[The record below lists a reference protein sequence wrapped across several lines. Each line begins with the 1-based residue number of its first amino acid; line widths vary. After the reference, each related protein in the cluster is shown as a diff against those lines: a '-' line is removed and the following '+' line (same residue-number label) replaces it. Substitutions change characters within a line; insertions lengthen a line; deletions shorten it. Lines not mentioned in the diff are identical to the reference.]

1 MRRPLAVSLLAV
13 LALARG
19 GPAAA
24 FSAHPT
30 KPIEELLDSNDP
42 YQTFNIVAGY
52 DLERTRRVGFAHC
65 LPEVLVR
72 VSGEPRLEHDPRV
85 ADLAA
90 HADALVASYD
100 YSDFL
105 VRMGPV
111 HDDQGTGDERPY
123 DLVVR
128 FDHAKID
135 AVLSELGAPPW
146 RGRRPQVVPVLVVKG
161 FSGTYLLSAEVK
173 AGAEQRG
180 SLATAA
186 RALSS
191 ARPPSSR
198 ACPSGGQELRL
209 PGAPSRRA
217 EKAEPAGGAAGGARA
232 RRRNA
237 LFRRDEAGLGG
248 SVALAL
254 AGCGLCLGNQWR
266 KLRRSVPLPNAWRG
280 ACRLGPRRSRLR
292 RRGELRCHR
301 PQGGSHRGFDRH
313 PYQPLHRLPGL
324 QRCGELKLWRQ

>member
-1 MRRPLAVSLLAV
+1 LRRPLAIFLLAI
-13 LALARG
+13 LALARV

-24 FSAHPT
+24 FSAPPT
-30 KPIEELLDSNDP
+30 KPIDELLDSNDH
-42 YQTFNIVAGY
+42 YQAFDIVAGY
-52 DLERTRRVGFAHC
+52 NVERTRRAGFAHC

-135 AVLSELGAPPW
+135 AVLRDLGTSPW
-146 RGRRPQVVPVLVVKG
+146 QGPRPQVVPVLAVKG
-161 FSGTYLLSAEVK
+161 FTGTYLLSAEVK

-180 SLATAA
+180 SLAAA
-186 RALSS
+186 ATQYGLPLRV
-191 ARPPSSR
+191 PSE
-198 ACPSGGQELRL
+198 AELASW
-209 PGAPSRRA
+209 GV
-217 EKAEPAGGAAGGARA
+217 AAGGFPSPQEGRA
-232 RRRNA
+232 LVA
-237 LFRRDEAGLGG
+237 GTLYFDEAKPGWVG
-248 SVALAL
+248 S
-254 AGCGLCLGNQWR
+254 WR
-266 KLRRSVPLPNAWRG
+266 MRWRG
-280 ACRLGPRRSRLR
+280 ADYAWGISGVNYDEAFRSLM
-292 RRGELRCHR
+292 RGVARVASGHGA
-301 PQGGSHRGFDRH
+301 PD
-313 PYQPLHRLPGL
+313 
-324 QRCGELKLWRQ
+324 

>member
-1 MRRPLAVSLLAV
+1 VF
-13 LALARG
+13 ARG

-90 HADALVASYD
+90 HADTLVASYD

-146 RGRRPQVVPVLVVKG
+146 LGRRPQVVPVLAVKG

-180 SLATAA
+180 SLAAA
-186 RALSS
+186 ATQYGLPLRVPSEAELASWGVAPSGAPNPRAEPQEGRALVT
-191 ARPPSSR
+191 
-198 ACPSGGQELRL
+198 GTLY
-209 PGAPSRRA
+209 
-217 EKAEPAGGAAGGARA
+217 
-232 RRRNA
+232 
-237 LFRRDEAGLGG
+237 FDEAKPGW
-248 SVALAL
+248 VAAW
-254 AGCGLCLGNQWR
+254 QMR
-266 KLRRSVPLPNAWRG
+266 WRG
-280 ACRLGPRRSRLR
+280 ADYAWGISGVNYDEAFRSLM
-292 RRGELRCHR
+292 RGVARVASGHGA
-301 PQGGSHRGFDRH
+301 PD
-313 PYQPLHRLPGL
+313 
-324 QRCGELKLWRQ
+324 

>member
-1 MRRPLAVSLLAV
+1 LRRPLAIFLLAI
-13 LALARG
+13 LALARV

-24 FSAHPT
+24 FSAPPT

-42 YQTFNIVAGY
+42 YQAFDIVAGY
-52 DLERTRRVGFAHC
+52 NLERTRRAGFAHC

-135 AVLSELGAPPW
+135 AVLRDLGTSPW
-146 RGRRPQVVPVLVVKG
+146 QGPRPQVVPVLAVKG
-161 FSGTYLLSAEVK
+161 FTGTYLLSAEVK

-180 SLATAA
+180 SLAAA
-186 RALSS
+186 ATQYGLPLRV
-191 ARPPSSR
+191 PSE
-198 ACPSGGQELRL
+198 AELASW
-209 PGAPSRRA
+209 GV
-217 EKAEPAGGAAGGARA
+217 AAGGFPSPQEGRA
-232 RRRNA
+232 LVA
-237 LFRRDEAGLGG
+237 GTLYFDEAKPGWVG
-248 SVALAL
+248 S
-254 AGCGLCLGNQWR
+254 WR
-266 KLRRSVPLPNAWRG
+266 MRWRG
-280 ACRLGPRRSRLR
+280 ADYAWGISGVNYDEAFRSLM
-292 RRGELRCHR
+292 RGVARVASGHGA
-301 PQGGSHRGFDRH
+301 PD
-313 PYQPLHRLPGL
+313 
-324 QRCGELKLWRQ
+324 

>member
-1 MRRPLAVSLLAV
+1 MRRPLAIFLLAIF
-13 LALARG
+13 ALARV

-24 FSAHPT
+24 FSAPPT

-42 YQTFNIVAGY
+42 YQAFDIVAGY
-52 DLERTRRVGFAHC
+52 NVERTRRAGFAHC

-135 AVLSELGAPPW
+135 AVLRDLGTSPW
-146 RGRRPQVVPVLVVKG
+146 QGPRPQVVPVLAVKG
-161 FSGTYLLSAEVK
+161 FTGTYLLSAEVK

-180 SLATAA
+180 SLAAA
-186 RALSS
+186 ATQYGLPLRV
-191 ARPPSSR
+191 PSE
-198 ACPSGGQELRL
+198 AELASW
-209 PGAPSRRA
+209 GV
-217 EKAEPAGGAAGGARA
+217 AAGGFPSPQEGRA
-232 RRRNA
+232 LVA
-237 LFRRDEAGLGG
+237 GTLYFDEAKPGWVG
-248 SVALAL
+248 S
-254 AGCGLCLGNQWR
+254 WR
-266 KLRRSVPLPNAWRG
+266 MRWRG
-280 ACRLGPRRSRLR
+280 ADYAWGISGVNYDEAFRSLM
-292 RRGELRCHR
+292 RGVARVASGHGA
-301 PQGGSHRGFDRH
+301 PD
-313 PYQPLHRLPGL
+313 
-324 QRCGELKLWRQ
+324 

>member
-1 MRRPLAVSLLAV
+1 LRRPLAIFLLAIF
-13 LALARG
+13 ALARV

-24 FSAHPT
+24 FSAPPT

-42 YQTFNIVAGY
+42 YQAFDIVAGY
-52 DLERTRRVGFAHC
+52 NVERTRRAGFAHC

-135 AVLSELGAPPW
+135 AVLRDLGTSPW
-146 RGRRPQVVPVLVVKG
+146 QGPRPQVVPVLAVKG
-161 FSGTYLLSAEVK
+161 FTGTYLLSAEVK

-180 SLATAA
+180 SLAAA
-186 RALSS
+186 ATQYGLPLRV
-191 ARPPSSR
+191 PSE
-198 ACPSGGQELRL
+198 AELASW
-209 PGAPSRRA
+209 GV
-217 EKAEPAGGAAGGARA
+217 AAGGFPSPQEGRA
-232 RRRNA
+232 LVA
-237 LFRRDEAGLGG
+237 GTLYFDEAKPGWVG
-248 SVALAL
+248 S
-254 AGCGLCLGNQWR
+254 WR
-266 KLRRSVPLPNAWRG
+266 MRWRG
-280 ACRLGPRRSRLR
+280 ADYAWGISGVNYDEAFRSLM
-292 RRGELRCHR
+292 RGVARVASGHGA
-301 PQGGSHRGFDRH
+301 PD
-313 PYQPLHRLPGL
+313 
-324 QRCGELKLWRQ
+324 

>member
-1 MRRPLAVSLLAV
+1 LLAI
-13 LALARG
+13 LALARV

-24 FSAHPT
+24 FSAPPT

-42 YQTFNIVAGY
+42 YQAFDIVAGY
-52 DLERTRRVGFAHC
+52 NLERTRRAGFAHC

-135 AVLSELGAPPW
+135 AVLRDLGTSPW
-146 RGRRPQVVPVLVVKG
+146 QGPRPQVVPVLAVKG
-161 FSGTYLLSAEVK
+161 FTGTYLLSAEVK

-180 SLATAA
+180 SLAAA
-186 RALSS
+186 ATQYGLPLRV
-191 ARPPSSR
+191 PSE
-198 ACPSGGQELRL
+198 AELASW
-209 PGAPSRRA
+209 GV
-217 EKAEPAGGAAGGARA
+217 AAGGFPSPQEGRA
-232 RRRNA
+232 LVA
-237 LFRRDEAGLGG
+237 GTLYFDEAKPGWVG
-248 SVALAL
+248 S
-254 AGCGLCLGNQWR
+254 WR
-266 KLRRSVPLPNAWRG
+266 MRWRG
-280 ACRLGPRRSRLR
+280 ADYAWGISGVNYDEAFRSLM
-292 RRGELRCHR
+292 RGVARVASGHGA
-301 PQGGSHRGFDRH
+301 PD
-313 PYQPLHRLPGL
+313 
-324 QRCGELKLWRQ
+324 

>member
-1 MRRPLAVSLLAV
+1 LLAI
-13 LALARG
+13 LALARV

-24 FSAHPT
+24 FSAPPT

-42 YQTFNIVAGY
+42 YQAFDIVAGY
-52 DLERTRRVGFAHC
+52 NLERTRRAGFAHC

-135 AVLSELGAPPW
+135 AVLRDLGTSPW
-146 RGRRPQVVPVLVVKG
+146 QGPRPQVVPVLAVKG
-161 FSGTYLLSAEVK
+161 FTGTYLLSAEVK

-180 SLATAA
+180 ALAAA
-186 RALSS
+186 ATQYGLPLRV
-191 ARPPSSR
+191 PSE
-198 ACPSGGQELRL
+198 AELASW
-209 PGAPSRRA
+209 GV
-217 EKAEPAGGAAGGARA
+217 AAGGFPSPQEGRA
-232 RRRNA
+232 LVA
-237 LFRRDEAGLGG
+237 GTLYFDEAKPGWVG
-248 SVALAL
+248 S
-254 AGCGLCLGNQWR
+254 WR
-266 KLRRSVPLPNAWRG
+266 MRWRG
-280 ACRLGPRRSRLR
+280 ADYAWGISGVNYDEAFRSLM
-292 RRGELRCHR
+292 RGVARVASGHGA
-301 PQGGSHRGFDRH
+301 PD
-313 PYQPLHRLPGL
+313 
-324 QRCGELKLWRQ
+324 